1 MNTVIEKKA
10 QLFLLNLATG
20 MESKIK
26 GISTKDTRVLK
37 KMTAMGILPG
47 MTVKVLQKTP
57 SVVFK
62 VGNTILAV
70 DKNIANCIEVL

>member
-37 KMTAMGILPG
+37 KMTMGILPG

-70 DKNIANCIEVL
+70 DNNIANCIEVL